1 MPSHFRPPMTIIS
14 GTATANPPLHQ
25 NQFGFVAGGPVYIPK
40 LYDGRNKS
48 FWMANY
54 EGWRI
59 TNGVQ
64 TKSPPCPTRR
74 S

>member
-1 MPSHFRPPMTIIS
+1 MLR
-14 GTATANPPLHQ
+14 Q

-48 FWMANY
+48 FFMANY

-59 TNGVQ
+59 TNGAESKHYDAQ
-64 TKSPPCPTRR
+64 PGDPDGRFLG
-74 S
+74 